1 MTQPLEVTLARLE
14 GKVDVLN
21 ERVSGQGVSSA
32 ETARALQRGLDEVKA
47 AVQQAREEARHD
59 ASEVR
64 VDLERQVGEVAADLA
79 AHIELKNPHPH
90 QEEWLRRDTRT
101 VAAEVGRVR
110 DEIATAKGAWRVIS
124 VVGACA
130 IGVASAVISAL
141 ITHALGG

>member
-64 VDLERQVGEVAADLA
+64 VDLERQVAEVAADLA
-79 AHIELKNPHPH
+79 SHIDLKNPHPH

-110 DEIATAKGAWRVIS
+110 DEINGAKGAWRV
-124 VVGACA
+124 VMLLVAAA
-130 IGVASAVISAL
+130 IGVGSAL